1 MRQLKRRNDKMK
13 LTATILL
20 SFILTSCGQTISK
33 EKSVAKNDI
42 YKIILR
48 TEMPDPEKDPD
59 TGELYTTEIPGEID
73 TTTIE
78 KLNEPLKA
86 LTAFYSAMG
95 GTMCSGEYCD
105 LTTALGLGKQGS
117 DSHKNLIKKYFPKD
131 KVAETVLKQ
140 ECYLRPSGASSF
152 SDFEF
157 LTITDKG
164 DTVIVDYN
172 LMYYNRGEI
181 EWTEG
186 LDIYLFNDN
195 KFEKVKRNL
204 WTHSDK

>member
-1 MRQLKRRNDKMK
+1 MK

-20 SFILTSCGQTISK
+20 SFLLTNCGQTISQ
-33 EKSVAKNDI
+33 EKSVAKNDQ

-48 TEMPDPEKDPD
+48 TEMPEPEKDPE
-59 TGELYTTEIPGEID
+59 TGEIYTTEIPGEID

-78 KLNEPLKA
+78 KLNEPLIA

-95 GTMCSGEYCD
+95 GSYCSGEFCD

-117 DSHKNLIKKYFPKD
+117 DKHKNAITKYFPND

-140 ECYLRPSGASSF
+140 DCYLRPSGASTF
-152 SDFEF
+152 SDYEF

-164 DTVIVDYN
+164 DTVLVDYK
-172 LMYYNRGEI
+172 LMHYNSGEI
-181 EWTEG
+181 TWIEG
-186 LDIYLFNDN
+186 PDIYLLSEN
-195 KFEKVKRNL
+195 KFKKVKRNL
-204 WTHSDK
+204 WTFADK